1 MQSDVHLTGHPAP
14 VAVDWRLAAST
25 DSSVESDASVSTS
38 AHEEVY
44 FVATGTV
51 KRIVTDRGFGFIAD
65 DQGKEHFFHLS
76 GLAAGVSIESLREGD
91 KVTFETERSDRGP
104 RATNVALAE

>member
-1 MQSDVHLTGHPAP
+1 M
-14 VAVDWRLAAST
+14 
-25 DSSVESDASVSTS
+25 
-38 AHEEVY
+38 
-44 FVATGTV
+44 ATGTV

-76 GLAAGVSIESLREGD
+76 GLAQNVSIESLREGD